1 MVDKKLLLKLKLK
14 INEYSE
20 ATPIA
25 VEEKKYYMDFF
36 QDVLKQ
42 FADSG
47 LLIKN
52 QLNDEIKGILR
63 VFIAFLMKIKKYGQ
77 ALDYIEYFEDSGWKY
92 RTKALIYFRSL
103 KYPDETQSFKISKD
117 KGATNLKIHHVEGS
131 EKNLPYIFDEVAEM
145 LHLSLGFIDKNV
157 QHTLDIFQ
165 EYFDK
170 VFGLADYQTDNE
182 RIAYIQ
188 SLKNSKYFARLLEDE
203 NFQKYISK
211 YVDLNLIGNQESG
224 LSVKDLQDK
233 IKLLE
238 EELAQKEKYIK
249 QLEQGIKDNDNEELS
264 LLTEG
269 IENINISIGIIGGKK
284 DERSLDFLKEDKSR
298 AVESG
303 INPSNVSFRY
313 YQAWEKSSRSS
324 IYTIIGQNDII
335 IIGKNDHIWNDIPS
349 EYNGNT
355 QGIYNFL
362 KNEKDS
368 NGNHLC
374 KFVYNGVPDE
384 SSTKRP
390 KLSKSTLRTL
400 IVQGINELLREKLND
415 LKTME

>member
-25 VEEKKYYMDFF
+25 SEEKKYYLDFF
-36 QDVLKQ
+36 QDVIKQ
-42 FADSG
+42 FSDSW
-47 LLIKN
+47 LVVKN
-52 QLNDEIKGILR
+52 ELNDEIKWIFR
-63 VFIAFLMKIKKYGQ
+63 VYIAFLMKIKKYWE

-103 KYPDETQSFKISKD
+103 KYPDETQSFKISTHQWS
-117 KGATNLKIHHVEGS
+117 TNIKIHRVEWS
-131 EKNLPYIFDEVAEM
+131 EKNLPFIFDELAEM
-145 LHLSLGFIDKNV
+145 LDLSLWFIDKNV
-157 QHTLDIFQ
+157 QHTLDIIQ

-170 VFGLADYQTDNE
+170 VFWLAEYQSDNDRIDY
-182 RIAYIQ
+182 IKSIQ
-188 SLKNSKYFARLLEDE
+188 KSNHFVKLLENE
-203 NFQKYISK
+203 NFQKYISQ
-211 YVDLNLIGNQESG
+211 YVDLNLIWTQENSK
-224 LSVKDLQDK
+224 SIKDLQDK

-249 QLEQGIKDNDNEELS
+249 QLQQWIKDIDNEEWS
-264 LLTEG
+264 LLTEW
-269 IENINISIGIIGGKK
+269 IEGINISIWIIWWKK
-284 DERSLDFLKEDKSR
+284 DERSLDFLKDDKSR

-324 IYTIIGQNDII
+324 IYTIIWQNDII

-355 QGIYNFL
+355 QWIYNFL

-368 NGNHLC
+368 NGNLLC
-374 KFVYNGVPDE
+374 KFVYNWVPDE
-384 SSTKRP
+384 ASTKRP